1 MYLCTKIEN
10 VMKKLVILDL
20 DGTLLNTIED
30 LGQAANYAL
39 ERNGFA
45 THSMASYPYFVGN
58 GVRRLITRV
67 LPEDARDD
75 ETVDRVLGDFL
86 EFYDEHCTD
95 YTKPYNGMPE
105 LLQDLRDLG
114 VGMAVASNKYQK
126 AVDKIIRHFFPD
138 IPFIA
143 IEGHR
148 EGVNV
153 KPDPS
158 VVFAILAK
166 AKMVKSDCLYVGD
179 SGVDMETARR
189 ACIDSVGVT
198 WGFRSK
204 KELVEYHADAIVNNP
219 VDILGI
225 VENGITIS

>member
-1 MYLCTKIEN
+1 
-10 VMKKLVILDL
+10 MKKLVIFDL

-39 ERNGFA
+39 ERNGYA

-58 GVRRLITRV
+58 GVRRLMTRV

-75 ETVDRVLGDFL
+75 ENVDRVLGDFI
-86 EFYDEHCTD
+86 EYYDEHCID
-95 YTKPYNGMPE
+95 FTKPYNGMPE
-105 LLQDLRDLG
+105 LLQDLRDMG
-114 VGMAVASNKYQK
+114 VAMAVASNKYQK
-126 AVDKIIRHFFPD
+126 AVSKIIPHYFPD
-138 IPFIA
+138 IDFIA
-143 IEGHR
+143 VEGHR

-158 VVFAILAK
+158 IVFSILTQARVAK
-166 AKMVKSDCLYVGD
+166 ADCLYVGD

-204 KELVEYHADAIVNNP
+204 KELVEYHADVIVGNP
-219 VDILGI
+219 VDILDV
-225 VENGITIS
+225 VENGIKVS

>member
-1 MYLCTKIEN
+1 
-10 VMKKLVILDL
+10 MKKLVIFDL

-39 ERNGFA
+39 ERNGYA

-58 GVRRLITRV
+58 CVRRLVTRV

-75 ETVDRVLGDFL
+75 ENVDRVLGDFMKY
-86 EFYDEHCTD
+86 YDEHCID

-105 LLQDLRDLG
+105 LLQDLRDMG
-114 VGMAVASNKYQK
+114 VMMAVASNKYQQ
-126 AVDKIIRHFFPD
+126 AVSKIIPHYFPD
-138 IPFIA
+138 INFIA
-143 IEGHR
+143 IEGQKD
-148 EGVNV
+148 GVNV

-158 VVFAILAK
+158 IVFSILAQARVPK
-166 AKMVKSDCLYVGD
+166 ADALYIGD

-204 KELVEYHADAIVNNP
+204 KELVEYQADVIVNNP
-219 VDILGI
+219 VDIVGI
-225 VENGITIS
+225 VENGIHIS

>member
-1 MYLCTKIEN
+1 
-10 VMKKLVILDL
+10 MKKLVIFDL

-39 ERNGFA
+39 ERNGYA

-58 GVRRLITRV
+58 GVRRLMTRV

-75 ETVDRVLGDFL
+75 ETVDRVLGDFIAY
-86 EFYDEHCTD
+86 YDEHCTD
-95 YTKPYNGMPE
+95 YTKPYSGMPE
-105 LLQDLRDLG
+105 LLQDLQDMG
-114 VGMAVASNKYQK
+114 VAMAVASNKYQK
-126 AVDKIIRHFFPD
+126 AVSKIIPHYFPSID
-138 IPFIA
+138 FIA

-158 VVFAILAK
+158 VVFSILATAQLPK
-166 AKMVKSDCLYVGD
+166 GDCLYVGD

-204 KELVEYHADAIVNNP
+204 KELVEYHANVIVESP
-219 VDILGI
+219 IDILDV
-225 VENGITIS
+225 VENGIRIS

>member
-1 MYLCTKIEN
+1 
-10 VMKKLVILDL
+10 MKKLVIFDL

-39 ERNGFA
+39 ERNGYA

-58 GVRRLITRV
+58 GVRRLMTRV

-75 ETVDRVLGDFL
+75 ENVDRVLGDFI
-86 EFYDEHCTD
+86 EYYDEHCID
-95 YTKPYNGMPE
+95 FTKPYNGMPE
-105 LLQDLRDLG
+105 LLQDLRDMG
-114 VGMAVASNKYQK
+114 VAMAVASNKYQK
-126 AVDKIIRHFFPD
+126 AVSKIIPHYFPD
-138 IPFIA
+138 IDFVA
-143 IEGHR
+143 IEGQK

-158 VVFAILAK
+158 IVFSILAK
-166 AKMVKSDCLYVGD
+166 TKMAKADCLYVGD

-204 KELVEYHADAIVNNP
+204 KELVEYHADVIVNNP

-225 VENGITIS
+225 VENGIQIS

>member
-1 MYLCTKIEN
+1 
-10 VMKKLVILDL
+10 MKKLVIFDL

-39 ERNGFA
+39 ERNGYA

-58 GVRRLITRV
+58 GVRRLMTRV

-75 ETVDRVLGDFL
+75 ETVDRVLGDFM
-86 EFYDEHCTD
+86 EYYNEHCTD
-95 YTKPYNGMPE
+95 YTKHYNGMPE
-105 LLQDLRDLG
+105 LLQDLQDKN
-114 VGMAVASNKYQK
+114 VGIAVASNKYQQ
-126 AVDKIIRHFFPD
+126 AVDKIIAHYFPTID
-138 IPFIA
+138 FVA

-158 VVFAILAK
+158 VLFAILSQAQVAK
-166 AKMVKSDCLYVGD
+166 AETLYVGD
-179 SGVDMETARR
+179 SGVDMEAARR
-189 ACIDSVGVT
+189 AGIDSVGVT

-204 KELVEYHADAIVNNP
+204 KELVEYHANVIVNNP
-219 VDILGI
+219 IDILDV
-225 VENGITIS
+225 VENGIQIS

>member
-1 MYLCTKIEN
+1 
-10 VMKKLVILDL
+10 MKKLVIFDL

-39 ERNGFA
+39 ERNGYA

-58 GVRRLITRV
+58 GVRRLVTRV

-75 ETVDRVLGDFL
+75 ENVDRVLGDFMKY
-86 EFYDEHCTD
+86 YDEHCID

-105 LLQDLRDLG
+105 LLQDLRDMG
-114 VGMAVASNKYQK
+114 VMMAVASNKYQQ
-126 AVDKIIRHFFPD
+126 AVSKIIPHYFPD
-138 IPFIA
+138 INFIA
-143 IEGHR
+143 IEGQKD
-148 EGVNV
+148 GVNV

-158 VVFAILAK
+158 IVFSILAQARVPK
-166 AKMVKSDCLYVGD
+166 ADALYIGD

-204 KELVEYHADAIVNNP
+204 KELVEYQADVIVNNP
-219 VDILGI
+219 VDIVGI
-225 VENGITIS
+225 VENGIHIS

>member
-1 MYLCTKIEN
+1 
-10 VMKKLVILDL
+10 MKKLVIFDL

-39 ERNGFA
+39 ERNGYA

-58 GVRRLITRV
+58 GVRRLMTRV

-75 ETVDRVLGDFL
+75 EKVDRVLKDFL
-86 EFYDEHCTD
+86 EYYDEHCTD
-95 YTKPYNGMPE
+95 FTKPYNGMPE
-105 LLQDLRDLG
+105 LLQDLRDSG
-114 VGMAVASNKYQK
+114 IAIAVASNKYQK
-126 AVDKIIRHFFPD
+126 AVSKIIPHYFPD
-138 IPFIA
+138 INFVA
-143 IEGHR
+143 IEGQK

-158 VVFAILAK
+158 IVFAILAQAKVAK
-166 AKMVKSDCLYVGD
+166 ADCLYVGD

-198 WGFRSK
+198 WGFRSM

-225 VENGITIS
+225 VENGISIS